1 MTHHSWFSGLASLL
15 AALAILAALV
25 LACDVMPVSQPD
37 SVLPDLPE
45 AGEPIDLALGT
56 ATAQPGAMIGA
67 PAGPTPSA
75 GLTQTTAVAMKP
87 APTVA
92 APQRAFQE
100 RINILCLG
108 LDNLDP
114 NAAYRRSD
122 TIIVVSLDPATK
134 SVGMLSVPRDLYVPI
149 NGLTP
154 PQRNRINAAF
164 VFGDYYHYPGGGIA
178 LARRTVQ
185 ETLGI
190 PIHYYVAV
198 DFRGFVKAID
208 ALGGVDIT
216 LDKALSDPLTHWSFP
231 AGPQRLNGE
240 KALQFARVRYL
251 DNDFQRERRQQM
263 LLLALRNQALR
274 LDILPR
280 LPGLLTS
287 LWGTF
292 KTDMSAADILSLA
305 PLAASVDISRIHNHI
320 IDETM
325 TTPYRTQAGAMVLL
339 PKEDAI
345 RKLVAE
351 VLQKPPASVPVA
363 GSPAAQVAAPP
374 TATPAGDLARLQ
386 AEKARIEILNGTN
399 TKGLAALTQSA
410 LRLLGYQITRIGDAD
425 RYTYA
430 NTVLTIYIDKSATRE
445 LLVQRFHIK
454 AENVKVAINLKSA
467 VDLRLTLGAD
477 AVP

>member
-1 MTHHSWFSGLASLL
+1 MKRRSWFPIAVSLL
-15 AALAILAALV
+15 AALAILAAV
-25 LACDVMPVSQPD
+25 GLACDLLPVSPPN
-37 SVLPDLPE
+37 SVLPGFPE
-45 AGEPIDLALGT
+45 AGEPIDLAPGT
-56 ATAQPGAMIGA
+56 ATAPPGTVIGA

-75 GLTQTTAVAMKP
+75 GLTQTTALEMKP

-92 APQRAFQE
+92 TPQRASQE

-164 VFGDYYHYPGGGIA
+164 VFGDYYRYPGGGIA

-208 ALGGVDIT
+208 ALGGVDLT
-216 LDKALSDPLTHWSFP
+216 LDKALTDPLTRWSFP
-231 AGPQRLNGE
+231 AGPQHLSGE
-240 KALQFARVRYL
+240 KALQFARVRYV

-274 LDILPR
+274 LDTVPR

-292 KTDMSAADILSLA
+292 KTDLSAADILSLA
-305 PLAASVDISRIHNHI
+305 PLAAGIDISRIHNHI

-351 VLQKPPASVPVA
+351 VLQKPPASVPMA
-363 GSPAAQVAAPP
+363 GSPAAQVVAPP

-399 TKGLAALTQSA
+399 TKGLAALTQSS

-430 NTVLTIYIDKSATRE
+430 NTMLTIYIDKPATRE
-445 LLVQRFHIK
+445 LLIQRFHIK
-454 AENVKVAINLKSA
+454 AENVKVAINLKST